1 MSQTEVQ
8 LIKDAVIVNADISNS
23 AAIDVSKISG
33 ALPAAGG
40 TITGDVTFDGET
52 AGRDIVFDRS
62 DNALEFADNSK
73 LKFGNGGDLEI
84 YHDGSQSVIGE
95 IGTGNLVVNATSL
108 DFFNNNL
115 GGSYARFISNGAVEL
130 YDAGSKKFETTS
142 AGIEVTGNAKF
153 PDNGTLQ
160 LGAGN
165 DLSIFHNGTDSHISS
180 ITNSLR
186 IRSDAF
192 KVMNANNNEAMIYA
206 NANGSVELF
215 HDNSKKFETT
225 SDGTITTGV
234 LKVNDATSATDG
246 NRIAVGTSQDIKIYH
261 IAGNDSYIRN
271 ATGDFYLQGN
281 NSGTIVNNIKF
292 ENSNGATELYFN
304 GAKKLDTTSTGVG
317 LHGLSL
323 ATQNHV
329 LYYNSSS
336 GQVSYE
342 AIAGGGKVLQV
353 LQTTSNNASTSSGSF
368 QDAGLSQAI
377 TMTNSANKILVIATG
392 VMNNSSAGS
401 GGGVSIFRG
410 STNLAHSNDVMG
422 SYFGED
428 NSNNI
433 DITTTIHKLDT
444 PGSGTH
450 TYAVKL
456 RAFSGTQKF
465 GYRNTGVLTV
475 IELDFS

>member
-1 MSQTEVQ
+1 
-8 LIKDAVIVNADISNS
+8 
-23 AAIDVSKISG
+23 
-33 ALPAAGG
+33 
-40 TITGDVTFDGET
+40 
-52 AGRDIVFDRS
+52 
-62 DNALEFADNSK
+62 
-73 LKFGNGGDLEI
+73 
-84 YHDGSQSVIGE
+84 
-95 IGTGNLVVNATSL
+95 
-108 DFFNNNL
+108 
-115 GGSYARFISNGAVEL
+115 
-130 YDAGSKKFETTS
+130 
-142 AGIEVTGNAKF
+142 
-153 PDNGTLQ
+153 
-160 LGAGN
+160 
-165 DLSIFHNGTDSHISS
+165 
-180 ITNSLR
+180 
-186 IRSDAF
+186 
-192 KVMNANNNEAMIYA
+192 MIYA